1 MFFIYNDE
9 RGEDVALKRLCVKC
23 GKVIEYGN
31 LRCEKCQVNFKKERK
46 VSADIY
52 NQHRDPKLVE
62 FYKSIEWKYGRRNVK
77 IRDLGRC
84 KVCSSKNK
92 RTDGKIVHHIE
103 ELKDSWERRL
113 DYSNLILVCS
123 KCHERIH
130 KYYDKNNH
138 AKAFMQKKLLELV
151 PQGPKF

>member
-1 MFFIYNDE
+1 M
-9 RGEDVALKRLCVKC
+9 ALKRLCVKC